1 MNTYTKKTPLIKLGT
16 RGSRLALAQAE
27 EFKQYLVETI
37 DIFREPGAIETVVIH
52 TTGDK
57 ILDRPLSEVGGK
69 GLFMKDIEKAL
80 VAGHID
86 AAVHSMK
93 DVETFL
99 NPKTTIG
106 CILPREEVNDALI
119 SYSSESL
126 KDLPYGSIIG
136 TSSVRRIGLI
146 KNQRP
151 DLKTVL
157 FRGNI
162 NTRLQKLDNR
172 EVDATILAVAGLRR
186 VGLVDRITQKFTLEE
201 IPPAI
206 GQGAIGV
213 QCRVPKCKADEEIL
227 NWISKVNHRESAIRV
242 ESERAMLGALDGSC
256 QTPIAGFS
264 KLTQQENITLKG
276 FVISPDGTKIH
287 SEDGTSSQADA
298 AKLGQEIGQRLLI
311 KAGSDLVR

>member
-37 DIFREPGAIETVVIH
+37 DVFKDPSAVETVVIH

-80 VAGHID
+80 VAGHVD

-93 DVETFL
+93 DVETSL

-106 CILPREEVNDALI
+106 CILPREEINDALV
-119 SYSSESL
+119 SNSSESL

-136 TSSVRRIGLI
+136 TSSVRRVGLI
-146 KNQRP
+146 KNHRP
-151 DLKTVL
+151 DVKTVL

-186 VGLVDRITQKFTLEE
+186 VGLVNRITQKFTLEE

-213 QCRVPKCKADEEIL
+213 QCRLPKCKADEEIL
-227 NWISKVNHRESAIRV
+227 NWISKISHREN
-242 ESERAMLGALDGSC
+242 LL
-256 QTPIAGFS
+256 
-264 KLTQQENITLKG
+264 
-276 FVISPDGTKIH
+276 FV
-287 SEDGTSSQADA
+287 SSQNGRCSAHSTA
-298 AKLGQEIGQRLLI
+298 LARPQ
-311 KAGSDLVR
+311 

>member
-16 RGSRLALAQAE
+16 RGSKLALAQAE
-27 EFKQYLVETI
+27 EFKKYLVETI
-37 DIFREPGAIETVVIH
+37 DVFREPGAVETVVIH

-106 CILPREEVNDALI
+106 CILPREEINDALI
-119 SYSSESL
+119 SNSSESL

-136 TSSVRRIGLI
+136 TSSVRRVGLI

-151 DLKTVL
+151 DVKTVL

-186 VGLVDRITQKFTLEE
+186 VGLVNRITQKFTLEE

-213 QCRVPKCKADEEIL
+213 QCRLPKSKADEEIL

-264 KLTQQENITLKG
+264 KLTQEKNITLKG
-276 FVISPDGTKIH
+276 FVISPDGTKIY
-287 SEDGTSSQADA
+287 SESDTSSQADA
-298 AKLGQEIGQRLLI
+298 AKLGQEIGQRLLV

>member
-1 MNTYTKKTPLIKLGT
+1 M
-16 RGSRLALAQAE
+16 
-27 EFKQYLVETI
+27 
-37 DIFREPGAIETVVIH
+37 ETVVIH

-69 GLFMKDIEKAL
+69 GFMKDIEKPCRRTYRC
-80 VAGHID
+80 GCSFNERCGD
-86 AAVHSMK
+86 
-93 DVETFL
+93 FL

-106 CILPREEVNDALI
+106 CILPREEINDALI
-119 SYSSESL
+119 SNSSESL

-136 TSSVRRIGLI
+136 TSSVRRVGLI
-146 KNQRP
+146 KNHRP
-151 DLKTVL
+151 DVKTVL

-186 VGLVDRITQKFTLEE
+186 VGLVNRITQKFTLEE

-213 QCRVPKCKADEEIL
+213 QCRLPKCKADEEIL
-227 NWISKVNHRESAIRV
+227 NWISKVNHRESAICV

-264 KLTQQENITLKG
+264 KLTQEENITLKG
-276 FVISPDGTKIH
+276 FVISPDGTKFI
-287 SEDGTSSQADA
+287 
-298 AKLGQEIGQRLLI
+298 QRAI
-311 KAGSDLVR
+311 PPVKQTRPN

>member
-1 MNTYTKKTPLIKLGT
+1 MNIHTIKTPLIKIGT

-27 EFKQYLVETI
+27 EFKKYLIENI
-37 DIFREPGAIETVVIH
+37 DIFREPGAVETVIIH

-69 GLFMKDIEKAL
+69 GLFVKDIEKAL

-99 NPKTTIG
+99 NPKTRIG
-106 CILPREEVNDALI
+106 CILPREEINDALI
-119 SYSSESL
+119 SNSSESL
-126 KDLPYGSIIG
+126 EDLPYGSIIG
-136 TSSVRRIGLI
+136 TSSVRRVGLI

-162 NTRLQKLDNR
+162 NTRLQKLDDR
-172 EVDATILAVAGLRR
+172 EVDATILAVAGLKR

-213 QCRVPKCKADEEIL
+213 QCRLPKCKADEKIL
-227 NWISKVNHRESAIRV
+227 NWISKVNHRESAICV

-264 KLTQQENITLKG
+264 KLIEEENITLKG
-276 FVISPDGTKIH
+276 FVISPDGTKIY
-287 SEDGTSSQADA
+287 SESDTSSQAEA
-298 AKLGQEIGQRLLI
+298 VRLGQEIGQRLLI

>member
-1 MNTYTKKTPLIKLGT
+1 MNTYSKKTPLIKIGT

-27 EFKQYLVETI
+27 EFKKYLLEST
-37 DIFREPGAIETVVIH
+37 DIFREPGAVETVVID

-99 NPKTTIG
+99 NPKTLIG
-106 CILPREEVNDALI
+106 CILPREEINDALI
-119 SYSSESL
+119 SNSSQSL
-126 KDLPYGSIIG
+126 MDLPYGSIIG
-136 TSSVRRIGLI
+136 TSSVRRVGLI
-146 KNQRP
+146 KNQRS

-162 NTRLQKLDNR
+162 NTRLQKLDNK
-172 EVDATILAVAGLRR
+172 EVDATILAVAGLSR

-213 QCRVPKCKADEEIL
+213 QCRLPKCKADEKIL
-227 NWISKVNHRESAIRV
+227 NFISRVNHKDSAICV
-242 ESERAMLGALDGSC
+242 GAERAMLGALDGSC

-264 KLTQQENITLKG
+264 KLTEGENITLKG
-276 FVISPDGTKIH
+276 FVISPDGAKIYTE
-287 SEDGTSSQADA
+287 SDTSSQADA
-298 AKLGQEIGQRLLI
+298 IKLGQDIGQRLLI
-311 KAGSDLVR
+311 KAGTDLVR

>member
-37 DIFREPGAIETVVIH
+37 DVFREPGAVETVVIH

-106 CILPREEVNDALI
+106 CILPREEINDALV
-119 SYSSESL
+119 SNSSESL
-126 KDLPYGSIIG
+126 EDLPYGSIIG
-136 TSSVRRIGLI
+136 TSSVRRVGLI
-146 KNQRP
+146 KNHRP
-151 DLKTVL
+151 DVKTVL

-186 VGLVDRITQKFTLEE
+186 IGPVSYTHLTL
-201 IPPAI
+201 PT
-206 GQGAIGV
+206 
-213 QCRVPKCKADEEIL
+213 KA
-227 NWISKVNHRESAIRV
+227 
-242 ESERAMLGALDGSC
+242 
-256 QTPIAGFS
+256 
-264 KLTQQENITLKG
+264 
-276 FVISPDGTKIH
+276 
-287 SEDGTSSQADA
+287 
-298 AKLGQEIGQRLLI
+298 
-311 KAGSDLVR
+311 